1 MIGTRPPRSAPADT
15 APPKPSASASS
26 AEPLVRFRGVQKTY
40 DGVHLVVRQLDLD
53 IQRGE
58 FLTLLGPSGSGKTTT
73 LMMLAGFES
82 PTAGDIVL
90 DGKPITRTPPH
101 KRHFGMVF
109 QNYALFPHLTV
120 GQNVAY
126 PLTVRGIAKP
136 EQAQRVTRAL
146 DMVRLQG
153 MAERLPSQLSGGQ
166 QQRVALARALVF
178 DPQLVLMDEPLGALD
193 KQLREHMQ
201 IELKDLH
208 RQLGVTFVYVTHDQ
222 GEALTMSDRVAV
234 FNDGEIQ
241 QIDAV
246 MRMYEMPTNRFV
258 AGFIGDSTV
267 LAGTVRAAH
276 IDNERCGIVLP
287 DGRVLT
293 GVNVNGVEVGAHVV
307 ASIRP
312 ERIVLHRH
320 APDERG
326 NVLQSRVAGVIYFGD
341 HLRLLCSIGEGQH
354 DATVKLALT
363 GGDAPQVGDSVWL
376 EFPPELTRIYR

>member
-1 MIGTRPPRSAPADT
+1 MLASTPPAATPARPPAPARD
-15 APPKPSASASS
+15 AAG
-26 AEPLVRFRGVQKTY
+26 PLVQFRGVQKTY
-40 DGVHLVVRQLDLD
+40 DGTILVVSALDLD

-82 PTAGDIVL
+82 PTGGEILL
-90 DGKPITRTPPH
+90 DGHPITRTPPH

-126 PLTVRGIAKP
+126 PLTVRKVPKA
-136 EQAQRVTRAL
+136 EQATRVAKAL
-146 DMVRLQG
+146 EMVRLKG
-153 MAERLPSQLSGGQ
+153 MVDRLPGQLSGGQ

-178 DPQLVLMDEPLGALD
+178 EPQLVLMDEPLGALD

-201 IELKDLH
+201 IELKELH

-234 FNDGEIQ
+234 FNDGAIQ

-246 MRMYEMPTNRFV
+246 DRLYEQPANRFV

-267 LAGTVRAAH
+267 LDGKVVAAQV
-276 IDNERCGIVLP
+276 DGDERCGMVLP
-287 DGRVLT
+287 DGRVIT
-293 GVNVNGVEVGAHVV
+293 GLNVNGAGVGEIVQ
-307 ASIRP
+307 ASLRP
-312 ERIVLHRH
+312 ERIVLH
-320 APDERG
+320 AQPPGERA
-326 NVLQSRVAGVIYFGD
+326 NVLAARVTGTIYYGD
-341 HLRLLCSIGEGQH
+341 HLRLICAIGAGQPE
-354 DATVKLALT
+354 ATVKLSLSHGVVPRA
-363 GGDAPQVGDSVWL
+363 GDEVWL